1 MQFQKYSMV
10 PLEVLHHANVGKWDC
25 PTKMYRFFKKS
36 NFKVWKM
43 EPNFLFCY

>member
-25 PTKMYRFFKKS
+25 PTKMYRF
-36 NFKVWKM
+36 
-43 EPNFLFCY
+43 